1 MFFTFPTF
9 HTFQTFSLHRISLL
23 SVGKI
28 KTSWIKDGCEVFT
41 ERLSHS
47 CDFSE
52 RVLSSG
58 EEKDEHE
65 RISQALEKTSGTIV
79 LLDELGDEMTSREF
93 AQWIGKKRD
102 TGDTLT
108 FVLGGAYGVDQ
119 RIRQSAKKII
129 ALSKMTLPHELCKL
143 MFLEQLYRAHTILE
157 GRGYHH

>member
-1 MFFTFPTF
+1 M
-9 HTFQTFSLHRISLL
+9 QKISLT
-23 SVGKI
+23 SVGKV
-28 KTSWIKDGCEVFT
+28 KTPWIKDGCDVFT

-58 EEKDEHE
+58 EAKDEHG
-65 RISQALEKTSGTIV
+65 RIAQALGKTSGTIV

-102 TGDTLT
+102 TGEALT
-108 FVLGGAYGVDQ
+108 FVLGGAYGFDDA
-119 RIRQSAKKII
+119 IRKSAKKMM
-129 ALSKMTLPHELCKL
+129 ALSRMTLPHELCKL

>member
-1 MFFTFPTF
+1 M
-9 HTFQTFSLHRISLL
+9 HKISLI

-28 KTSWIKDGCEVFT
+28 KTSWIGEGCELFAD
-41 ERLSHS
+41 RLSHS

-58 EEKDEHE
+58 EAKDEHE
-65 RISQALEKTSGTIV
+65 RTFQALGKIAGTVV
-79 LLDELGDEMTSREF
+79 LLDELGDEMTSKEF

-102 TGDTLT
+102 IGEALT
-108 FVLGGAYGVDQ
+108 FVLGGAYGVDD
-119 RIRQSAKKII
+119 RMRKSAKKIL

>member
-1 MFFTFPTF
+1 M
-9 HTFQTFSLHRISLL
+9 HKISLI

-28 KTSWIKDGCEVFT
+28 KTTWIKEGCDVFS

-52 RVLSSG
+52 RILSSG
-58 EEKDEHE
+58 EAKDEHE
-65 RISQALEKTSGTIV
+65 RTFQALEKTSGMIV
-79 LLDELGDEMTSREF
+79 LLDELGEEMTSKEF

-102 TGDTLT
+102 IGEPLT
-108 FVLGGAYGVDQ
+108 FVLGGAYGVDD
-119 RIRQSAKKII
+119 RMRKSAKKII

>member
-1 MFFTFPTF
+1 M
-9 HTFQTFSLHRISLL
+9 QKISLV

-28 KTSWIKDGCEVFT
+28 KTSWIKDGCDVFS

-58 EEKDEHE
+58 EASDEHE
-65 RISQALEKTSGTIV
+65 RIVQALVKTSGVIV

-93 AQWIGKKRD
+93 AQWIGRKRD
-102 TGDTLT
+102 TGEAMT
-108 FVLGGAYGVDQ
+108 FVLGGAYGVNDA
-119 RIRQSAKKII
+119 IRKSAKKIMR
-129 ALSKMTLPHELCKL
+129 LSRMTLPHELCKL

>member
-1 MFFTFPTF
+1 M
-9 HTFQTFSLHRISLL
+9 HRISLL

-28 KTSWIKDGCEVFT
+28 KTPWIKDGCEVFA

-58 EEKDEHE
+58 EAKDEHE
-65 RISQALEKTSGTIV
+65 RTFQAFEKTSGTVV
-79 LLDELGDEMTSREF
+79 LLDELGQEMTSKEF
-93 AQWIGKKRD
+93 AEWIGKKRD
-102 TGDTLT
+102 IGEALT
-108 FVLGGAYGVDQ
+108 FVLGGAYGVDD
-119 RIRQSAKKII
+119 RIRKSAKKII

>member
-1 MFFTFPTF
+1 M
-9 HTFQTFSLHRISLL
+9 QKISLL

-28 KTSWIKDGCEVFT
+28 KTSWIKEGCDVFT

-52 RVLSSG
+52 RILSSG
-58 EEKDEHE
+58 EAKDEHE
-65 RISQALEKTSGTIV
+65 RIAEALEKTSGMIV
-79 LLDELGDEMTSREF
+79 LLDELGDEMTSKEF

-102 TGDTLT
+102 VGEALT
-108 FVLGGAYGVDQ
+108 FVIGGAYGVDDT
-119 RIRQSAKKII
+119 IRKSAKKILCI
-129 ALSKMTLPHELCKL
+129 SRMTLPHELCKL